1 MYIHNIFRVVKATGL
16 LIISLNCWSNETLT
30 LGEAENI
37 AVEIDN
43 ITKQFEVS
51 AKGLTERSVADGQ
64 LSDPKLKLGMMNLPV
79 NSFDRNQENM
89 TQLQFGLQQKFPRG
103 RTLQYKSQQTLD
115 LAGIDVAK
123 ADNQT
128 RKVLRAVRVSYLELY
143 LQNHTKEILDQ
154 NRELFTQLLDVTQ
167 RQYAVGR
174 DNQHDVLRAQLEL
187 SLIDDRITE
196 VTGAGDV
203 AIAELAKWIRQ
214 ENANK
219 PLAADFPD
227 LKTLPTSEMIID
239 TLPGHPL
246 VRVED
251 SIVEANKK
259 NIKIAE
265 EQYKPGWMID
275 LTYGVRSGD
284 NQSGSSR
291 DDFASAM
298 ILMDMPL
305 FTDKRQDRTL
315 AASKHQHIAAKYARS
330 DVLLE
335 LKRQVDTEYA
345 RWNRL
350 GERYEL
356 YQQRAT
362 IDASENSESTL
373 KAYQNDL
380 TDFTTLMRARLTELD
395 THLAMLK
402 LQVNQAKAH
411 ARLLYFVGEEL

>member
-1 MYIHNIFRVVKATGL
+1 MYIHNISRVIKAIGL
-16 LIISLNCWSNETLT
+16 LIISFNCLANETLT

-51 AKGLTERSVADGQ
+51 AKGLTEQSVADGQ

-115 LAGIDVAK
+115 FADMDAAK

-128 RKVLRAVRVSYLELY
+128 KVVLRSVRISFLELY
-143 LQNHTKEILDQ
+143 LQNHTKTILDQ
-154 NRELFTQLLDVTQ
+154 NRDLFTQLLDTTQ

-187 SLIDDRITE
+187 SLIDDRIAE
-196 VTGAGDV
+196 VNGAREV

-214 ENANK
+214 GNTAK
-219 PLAADFPD
+219 PLDAEFPE
-227 LKTLPTSEMIID
+227 LKILPTLDNIVDGLSN
-239 TLPGHPL
+239 HPL
-246 VRVED
+246 VKAED
-251 SIVEANKK
+251 AIVDANKK

-265 EQYKPGWMID
+265 EQYKPGWMLD

-284 NQSGSSR
+284 NPNGRSR

-298 ILMDMPL
+298 ILMDVPL

-315 AASKHQHIAAKYARS
+315 AASKHRHIAAKYARS